1 MDEFNGTHIPMA
13 VPHPAP
19 RVTDGPDMAAAEE
32 AVRALVAALG
42 IELSP
47 EARRNTPRR
56 VAGALREMV
65 APAPFRATTFAHHQ
79 DDDMPV
85 VVRDITF
92 CSLCEHHLLPFY
104 GRAHV
109 GYVPDGASSAS
120 RSCRAWSRPVR
131 PVRRCRSA

>member
-19 RVTDGPDMAAAEE
+19 RVTDGPDMAARRE

-47 EARRNTPRR
+47 RAPPTPAR

-109 GYVPDGASSAS
+109 GYVPDGRIIGISKLP
-120 RSCRAWSRPVR
+120 RWSRPVR